1 MEFEILALDNGIRLV
16 HKQVSGQAAHFG
28 LTINAGS
35 RDELPDEHGLAHFIE
50 HVFFKGTHKRKAHQ
64 VLSRIEDVGGEINAF
79 TTKEETCIFSSFLFS
94 DYPRA
99 IELIAD
105 IVFNASFPL
114 KELEKEKAVIADE
127 INSYKDNPAEQI
139 FDQFDELF
147 FGTHSLG
154 RNILGSK
161 ASLKRFNP
169 NHIQRF
175 INDNYATADIIISSV
190 GNISF
195 DRISRLANRYFGHV
209 PVKIKLRQRLPF
221 DSYLAQ
227 QLELRKRTYQSH
239 CVMGNQAYNFG
250 HPYRM
255 GMYLLNNYLGGPG
268 FSSLLNIA
276 LRERN
281 GLCYNV
287 ESAYSPFRDNGIF
300 TVYFGTDRENIGKSI
315 EIIEKEFRK
324 LREQLISPYLLHKLK
339 KQVIGQLALSS
350 ENYESLML
358 GIGKSLLVFGQ
369 VDTFDTVVN
378 RIESISREE
387 LREIANQVLDMQS
400 ISRLV
405 YL

>member
-1 MEFEILALDNGIRLV
+1 MEFEILELANGIRLV
-16 HKQVSGQAAHFG
+16 HRRVAGQAAHFG
-28 LTINAGS
+28 ITINAGS
-35 RDELPDEHGLAHFIE
+35 RDELPNEHGLAHFIE
-50 HVFFKGTHKRKAHQ
+50 HVFFKGTHKRRAHQ

-79 TTKEETCIFSSFLFS
+79 TTKEETCIFSSFLYT

-105 IVFNASFPL
+105 IVFHATFPE
-114 KELEKEKAVIADE
+114 KELLKEKAVIADE

-139 FDQFDELF
+139 FDQFDEMF
-147 FGTHSLG
+147 FRNHPLG
-154 RNILGSK
+154 RNILGTKS
-161 ASLKRFNP
+161 SLKRFKP
-169 NHIQRF
+169 AHIHRF
-175 INDNYATADIIISSV
+175 IDENYATPEIILSSV

-195 DRISRLANRYFGHV
+195 AGISRLVSRYFG
-209 PVKIKLRQRLPF
+209 PIAAKSGRRQRLAFEGFVPEV
-221 DSYLAQ
+221 Q
-227 QLELRKRTYQSH
+227 QVRKRTYQSH
-239 CVMGNQAYNFG
+239 CVMGNVAYNFS

-287 ESAYSPFRDNGIF
+287 ESSYSPFRDSGIF
-300 TVYFGTDRENIGKSI
+300 TIYFGTDREHLARSL
-315 EIIEKEFRK
+315 EIIEKEFRR
-324 LREQLISPYLLHKLK
+324 LREELISPYLLRRLK

-369 VDTFDTVVN
+369 VDTFETVVQ
-378 RIESISREE
+378 RIERITAIE
-387 LREIANQVLDMQS
+387 LREIANEVLDTQKM
-400 ISRLV
+400 SRLV
-405 YL
+405 YN